1 MKKLIIA
8 LAAALMTAGF
18 VSAQDLETATES
30 YNNGAAQLNE
40 GNKVEALASFKEA
53 LTMAQALG
61 GDGEELVANCKK
73 VIPGLILSIG
83 KQFNNEKNF
92 AGAVEKV
99 SEAIAVAKEYGDE
112 ETVAEAEA
120 LLPSLQVSE
129 AFFGAE
135 NSLKAKDYA
144 AAAAG
149 YKKVLEIEPN
159 NGNAALRLVQALAGT
174 GNFAEAK
181 EALAVAEANGKGADA
196 AKALSN
202 AYASKASASLKAKKY
217 AEALA
222 DAEEASKI
230 LSTNAN
236 AYLIAGQAAS
246 KIPNK
251 TKLAISNFEK
261 YLEAAPNAKNAGQI
275 AYTVGA
281 LYQQQQNKAKAL
293 EFYKKAEASGYAQA
307 AEMIKALS
315 K

>member
-1 MKKLIIA
+1 M
-8 LAAALMTAGF
+8 
-18 VSAQDLETATES
+18 
-30 YNNGAAQLNE
+30 YR
-40 GNKVEALASFKEA
+40 
-53 LTMAQALG
+53 
-61 GDGEELVANCKK
+61 
-73 VIPGLILSIG
+73 
-83 KQFNNEKNF
+83 
-92 AGAVEKV
+92 
-99 SEAIAVAKEYGDE
+99 
-112 ETVAEAEA
+112 
-120 LLPSLQVSE
+120 LLPVPATSQR
-129 AFFGAE
+129 
-135 NSLKAKDYA
+135 LK
-144 AAAAG
+144 
-149 YKKVLEIEPN
+149 
-159 NGNAALRLVQALAGT
+159 
-174 GNFAEAK
+174 
-181 EALAVAEANGKGADA
+181 
-196 AKALSN
+196 
-202 AYASKASASLKAKKY
+202 SASLKAKKY